1 MTGPAVPLLL
11 LFVAGA
17 TVAEGIRPASF
28 WATTALEK
36 IGLGVLAGI
45 VVGLLAGELARR
57 ARRSGSTTPTSE
69 GLALAG
75 VAVAVFVFTQE
86 LGGSGLVA
94 AFVAG
99 LAASTR
105 LSEEDEPALGFAEE
119 EGAVAATFVFF
130 ALGLV
135 GVELLDQLTWRV
147 RLRRAQPRPG
157 AAALG
162 RAGLDRD
169 AMRWP
174 TNGVHRLVRPA
185 RPGIGGAGAGRPGG
199 GPRAGDRHDHPD
211 RPHDRAAQ
219 HRPPR
224 AERRPA
230 HAPLRRLG
238 GDPAE
243 RRARAG
249 PRPALPAS
257 RGVVLGGLRR
267 GDATSAEAEG
277 PAERP

>member
-1 MTGPAVPLLL
+1 MPLLL

-28 WATTALEK
+28 WATTALET

-45 VVGLLAGELARR
+45 VVGLLAGELVRR

-105 LSEEDEPALGFAEE
+105 LSGEDEPALGFAEE

-135 GVELLDQLTWRV
+135 GVELLDQVTWRECAYAVLSLVLV
-147 RLRRAQPRPG
+147 RPLSV
-157 AAALG
+157 ALALIG
-162 RAGLDRD
+162 TR
-169 AMRWP
+169 MRWP
-174 TNGVHRLVRPA
+174 TNGLHRVVRPA

-199 GPRAGDRHDHPD
+199 GPRA
-211 RPHDRAAQ
+211 
-219 HRPPR
+219 
-224 AERRPA
+224 
-230 HAPLRRLG
+230 
-238 GDPAE
+238 
-243 RRARAG
+243 AG
-249 PRPALPAS
+249 STRSP
-257 RGVVLGGLRR
+257 
-267 GDATSAEAEG
+267 
-277 PAERP
+277 